1 MLCDIQLP
9 AGGKN
14 ANMRVPA
21 FRCGTDWPGWLVGAD
36 PAIED
41 GEVHRTVCFSN
52 FNYGCKYSGS
62 IKERIQKQNKKTK
75 KNKNRKRLEKIGNS
89 DILNK

>member
-1 MLCDIQLP
+1 
-9 AGGKN
+9 
-14 ANMRVPA
+14 MRVPA
-21 FRCGTDWPGWLVGAD
+21 FRCGTDWPGWLVGTD

-75 KNKNRKRLEKIGNS
+75 KTKTENDWKKIGNS